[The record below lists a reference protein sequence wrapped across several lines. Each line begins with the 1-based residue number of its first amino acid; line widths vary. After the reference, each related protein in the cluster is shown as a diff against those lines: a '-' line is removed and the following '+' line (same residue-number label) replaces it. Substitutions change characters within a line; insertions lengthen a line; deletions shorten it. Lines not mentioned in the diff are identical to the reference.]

1 MNRVISTITKLVTLI
16 SGIVVVLD
24 YFVKLPLINGLA
36 SELVSWI
43 PIIASFGLVAG
54 SVDLFANNVNNIRRR
69 QGRWINNLV
78 CVAFVL
84 VTVVV
89 GLTQGTSSEIYSYI
103 YYKIFIVCSA
113 TLCAVPGFFLASSCY
128 RAFRVNN
135 TDSLILLVSTVLVI
149 LGTSSFGGM
158 IWSKFPVIKMCIRD
172 SHLCLQD
179 CGNTLLRQSL
189 LNAYTRKCE
198 GVGTG
203 RRAGLRIQCP

>member
-1 MNRVISTITKLVTLI
+1 MSRVINTITKLVTLI

-24 YFVKLPLINGLA
+24 YFVKLPLINALA
-36 SELVSWI
+36 TELVSWI

-54 SVDLFANNVNNIRRR
+54 SVDLFANNVNNIRKR
-69 QGRWINNLV
+69 QGRWLNNLI

-89 GLTQGTSSEIYSYI
+89 GLTQGTSSKIYSYI

-158 IWSKFPVIKMCIRD
+158 IWSKFPVISNWIMNYP
-172 SHLCLQD
+172 CLGGQR
-179 CGNTLLRQSL
+179 GMLI
-189 LNAYTRKCE
+189 AG
-198 GVGTG
+198 GVGFVSVSVRSILGYSRITG
-203 RRAGLRIQCP
+203 VSN